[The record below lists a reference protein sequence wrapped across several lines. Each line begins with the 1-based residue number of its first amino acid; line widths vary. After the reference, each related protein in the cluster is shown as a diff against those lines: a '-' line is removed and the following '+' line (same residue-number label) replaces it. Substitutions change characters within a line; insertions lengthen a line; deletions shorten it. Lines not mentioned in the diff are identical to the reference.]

1 MINNLLFNINNFL
14 NILLKISAI
23 TVGLF
28 IIILIFVFIV
38 FKKSFGRSK
47 KLSTENNPIYE
58 KYLPLMKEG
67 ANYFK
72 SLNPE
77 EIVIKSHDNLSLYGY
92 FYENENSKGTVIF
105 MHGYHGNP
113 FNDFGP
119 VLKKFKE
126 MGYSLLLPYQRAHGK
141 SQGKYIT
148 FGVNESK
155 DCLKWAKYV
164 ANKYPNRSIALHGI
178 SLGGA
183 TVGLASSFKELPKE
197 VKLVAND
204 CGFSSP
210 DAIISSVRK
219 SMKMP
224 FFPFQL
230 IVRAYAKIFAKFSLT
245 QHSVAK
251 SYEESQI
258 PALFIHG
265 ENDDYVPYFMGL
277 ENYNKSNAKEKLM
290 ISVKG
295 AGHGLAYITEPEKVT
310 KQLKEF
316 YDKHM

>member
-1 MINNLLFNINNFL
+1 MINNLLFNLKDLI
-14 NILLKISAI
+14 NILLNISVI
-23 TVGLF
+23 IVIIF
-28 IIILIFVFIV
+28 ILILIFSFIV
-38 FKKSFGRSK
+38 FQNAFGRSK
-47 KLSTENNPIYE
+47 KIATENNPTYE
-58 KYLPLMKEG
+58 KYLDLMKEG

-72 SLNPE
+72 SLNPLE
-77 EIVIKSHDNLSLYGY
+77 VKITSHDNLTLYGY
-92 FYENENSKGTVIF
+92 FYENEKSKGTVIF

-113 FNDFGP
+113 FTDFGP

-126 MGYSLLLPYQRAHGK
+126 MGYSILLPYQRAHGK

-155 DCLKWAKYV
+155 DCLLWAKHI

-183 TVGLASSFKELPKE
+183 TVGIASAYKDLPKE
-197 VKLVAND
+197 VKLIAND

-210 DAIISSVRK
+210 DEIISSVRK
-219 SMKMP
+219 SIKMP

-245 QHSVAK
+245 KNSVAK
-251 SYEESQI
+251 SYEESKI

-265 ENDDYVPYFMGL
+265 EDDDYVPYSMGVK
-277 ENYNKSNAKEKLM
+277 NYEKSKAKDKLL

-295 AGHGLAYITEPEKVT
+295 AGHGLAYITEPERVT
-310 KQLKEF
+310 KELQEF
-316 YDKHM
+316 YYKHM